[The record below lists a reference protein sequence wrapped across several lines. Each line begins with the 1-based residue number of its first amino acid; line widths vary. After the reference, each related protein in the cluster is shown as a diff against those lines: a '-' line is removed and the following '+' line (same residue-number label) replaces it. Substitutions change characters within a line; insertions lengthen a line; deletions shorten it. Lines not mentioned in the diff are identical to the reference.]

1 MVENN
6 GPVGLP
12 IIDISSFVDRPGHT
26 DEQRQELATLWD
38 ETMTNKGF
46 AIVVGHG
53 VTEDLVMR
61 LRNASEKFFNL
72 PQEEKEKFQNGQYG
86 NNKGGFTCQGV
97 EAVGNTLNLEDDK
110 VVETEASPPDLVEA
124 YSVHGR
130 PEQWGAEETKDK
142 EAFPPL
148 PQTLDQIVREYYTA
162 LEKVLYTLNTMSA

>member
-1 MVENN
+1 MVEYN

-72 PQEEKEKFQNGQYG
+72 PQEEKEKF
-86 NNKGGFTCQGV
+86 
-97 EAVGNTLNLEDDK
+97 
-110 VVETEASPPDLVEA
+110 
-124 YSVHGR
+124 
-130 PEQWGAEETKDK
+130 
-142 EAFPPL
+142 
-148 PQTLDQIVREYYTA
+148 
-162 LEKVLYTLNTMSA
+162 